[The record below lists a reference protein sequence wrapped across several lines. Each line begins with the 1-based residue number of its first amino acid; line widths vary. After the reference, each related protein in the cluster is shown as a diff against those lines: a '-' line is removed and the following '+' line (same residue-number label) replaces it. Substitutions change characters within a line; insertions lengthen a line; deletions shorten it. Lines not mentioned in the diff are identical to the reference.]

1 MKTDWLN
8 REKFKNSIRLD
19 MDKYHLGGVVNWDTM
34 PSRYKKYEFELFE
47 EDIIKSPF
55 NHVIWACEMNIKVL
69 SIYEIDQLMEFLEN
83 LKRNMFGAKKEE
95 NEAIKS

>member
-1 MKTDWLN
+1 MENNWLN

-19 MDKYHLGGVVNWDTM
+19 MDKYHLGGIVNLDTM

-55 NHVIWACEMNIKVL
+55 NHVIWACEMNIKVKTIL
-69 SIYEIDQLMEFLEN
+69 EIDQLMEFLEN
-83 LKRNMFGAKKEE
+83 LKKNIFGAEKE
-95 NEAIKS
+95 